1 MIICT
6 RRNKS
11 LNDLKASS
19 DENFGDLTSMIH
31 KPLTHCTRGCNATAS
46 VGSGPPLEV
55 LGLAPLAV
63 ARFRVRR

>member
-1 MIICT
+1 MI
-6 RRNKS
+6 RS
-11 LNDLKASS
+11 SDDLKSS
-19 DENFGDLTSMIH
+19 KTKILMTHFMNH
-31 KPLTHCTRGCNATAS
+31 KPLTRCTRGCNATAS